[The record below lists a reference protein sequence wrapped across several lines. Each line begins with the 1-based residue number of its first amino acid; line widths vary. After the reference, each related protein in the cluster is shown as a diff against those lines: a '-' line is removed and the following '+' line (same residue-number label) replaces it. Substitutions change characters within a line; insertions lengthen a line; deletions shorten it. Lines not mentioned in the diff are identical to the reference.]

1 MIDFTQFEGHSTAP
15 FVLGIA
21 EIYGEQFLAV
31 SSQDGPKVGEK
42 GPVVCL
48 ITSADSANES
58 DMRNAALITA
68 SPELLAE
75 VKTLRSQIAVAVEAL
90 THIAVCKYCE
100 GCSTCADQTRD
111 KIKQIGGE

>member
-90 THIAVCKYCE
+90 ENYTGVVYMAKYATE
-100 GCSTCADQTRD
+100 ALD